1 MKQKIFI
8 LFGLFVSVVMIPIIV
23 SNANLKKINLNLT
36 KFNFDILNN
45 LKKTKVD
52 ENNEEVKISKEES
65 KDFFKIYDKSRDS
78 VLDISYK
85 DFLCN
90 SVACEMEP
98 TNNDEAL
105 KAQIVAAYT
114 YFCNVKNN
122 QAKKRD
128 PNLKGADFSVESDN
142 RIYYMTDDQLK
153 QRWGENFNL
162 YKEKLMKCIDC
173 VYKECLKK
181 NGNYIEALY
190 HSISSGNTESLSD
203 VFGGTC
209 ECLVPV
215 ASPFDKLAPGYKS
228 QKKIP
233 IEDLKNILKENFNDI
248 IFSENSEK
256 YFEIMERTSSG
267 MVKKIRFFNKEITGR
282 DVRKIFNLRSSNFDI
297 SYDNGNFI
305 FTVYGYGHGVG
316 LSQYGAQALA
326 EQGFTYKEI
335 LNWYYKGAE
344 LVKD

>member
-1 MKQKIFI
+1 MLI
-8 LFGLFVSVVMIPIIV
+8 LFGLFASVVMIPLIV
-23 SNANLKKINLNLT
+23 SNANLKRINIS
-36 KFNFDILNN
+36 KFNFNILNN
-45 LKKTKVD
+45 LKEKKNDESNQKVED
-52 ENNEEVKISKEES
+52 FKENSN
-65 KDFFKIYDKSRDS
+65 DFFKVYDKSRDL

-114 YFCNVKNN
+114 YFCNLKNN
-122 QAKKRD
+122 QARKAD

-142 RIYYMTDDQLK
+142 RIYYITDEQLK
-153 QRWGENFNL
+153 QRWGENFDS
-162 YKEKLMKCIDC
+162 YKQKLMNCIDC

-181 NGNYIEALY
+181 DGKYIEALY

-203 VFGGTC
+203 VFGGAC

-228 QKKIP
+228 QKNISL
-233 IEDLKNILKENFNDI
+233 EDLKSTLKENFNDI
-248 IFSENSEK
+248 NFNENSESPEK
-256 YFEIMERTSSG
+256 YVEIINRTNSG

-297 SYDNGNFI
+297 AYDDGNFI
-305 FTVYGYGHGVG
+305 FNVYGYGHGVG
-316 LSQYGAQALA
+316 LSQYGAEALA

-335 LNWYYKGAE
+335 LNWYYKGVE